1 MSSDTYHTPLTI
13 EVENN
18 GDTATVRCHGRLV
31 AGVGDWFYPEM
42 RKLLPA
48 CKCITLDLTD
58 LVYMDSMGIG
68 TIVRLYVTARS
79 NACTLRLINLGPR
92 VRELL
97 GITHLLNILTD
108 MCEQGISLRF

>member
-1 MSSDTYHTPLTI
+1 MSPDTYHTPLTI
-13 EVENN
+13 DVERN

-42 RKLLPA
+42 RNLLPE

-58 LVYMDSMGIG
+58 LAYMDSMGIG
-68 TIVRLYVTARS
+68 TVVRLYVTARS
-79 NACTLRLINLGPR
+79 NACTLRLINIGPR

-108 MCEQGISLRF
+108 MCEQGISMRF